1 MLFVDEMDIPNA
13 STLQDFRPSLWH
25 AVISCVSHDGPHL
38 VLTVKHVR
46 RKALRLQGAVTFIGT
61 TRIESRDIRNDDAMR
76 YLEPGWEIDG
86 LNYRPGL
93 ARLQVSRSHGRESF
107 PVLHTIICDEVRL
120 SLRLDL
126 LRTLIA
132 LGHC

>member
-1 MLFVDEMDIPNA
+1 MDIPNA
-13 STLQDFRPSLWH
+13 STLQDFRPLLWQ

-46 RKALRLQGAVTFIGT
+46 RKALRLQGAMTFIGT
-61 TRIESRDIRNDDAMR
+61 TRIESRDIRNNDAMR

-86 LNYRPGL
+86 LTYRSRL
-93 ARLQVSRSHGRESF
+93 ARLQVSRSDSRESF

-126 LRTLIA
+126 LRTLVA
-132 LGHC
+132 LGHR

>member
-1 MLFVDEMDIPNA
+1 MDIPNA
-13 STLQDFRPSLWH
+13 STLQDFRPLLWH

-46 RKALRLQGAVTFIGT
+46 QKALHLQGTMTFIGT
-61 TRIESRDIRNDDAMR
+61 TRVESRDIRNDDAMR

-86 LNYRPGL
+86 LTYRSEL
-93 ARLQVSRSHGRESF
+93 ARLQVSRSDGRESF
-107 PVLHTIICDEVRL
+107 PVLYTIICDEVRL

-126 LRTLIA
+126 LRTLVA
-132 LGHC
+132 LGHR